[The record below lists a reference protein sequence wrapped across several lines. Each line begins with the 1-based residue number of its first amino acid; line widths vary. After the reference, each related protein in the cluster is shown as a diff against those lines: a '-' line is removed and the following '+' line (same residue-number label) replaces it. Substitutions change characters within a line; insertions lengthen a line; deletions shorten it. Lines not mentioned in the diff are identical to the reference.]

1 MLWVWL
7 IMAILAWV
15 IATEYEKNHGK
26 KLGMSAWGWFAL
38 GILFGFATIIVE
50 LIMYAAKRGEHA

>member
-15 IATEYEKNHGK
+15 IATEYEKNHGER
-26 KLGMSAWGWFAL
+26 LGMSAWGWFAL
-38 GILFGFATIIVE
+38 GLLFGVATLTVEIV
-50 LIMYAAKRGEHA
+50 MYLAKRRKTA